1 MNCKCS
7 KHADKSNAED
17 PEAQPPQA
25 NLRPSALMMIIL
37 MMMMMMMMMMMLML
51 MSMKIPI
58 KKHMWM
64 C

>member
-7 KHADKSNAED
+7 KHLDKSNAED

-25 NLRPSALMMIIL
+25 NLKPSMMIIL
-37 MMMMMMMMMMMLML
+37 MMMMMLML
-51 MSMKIPI
+51 MIMMIPVQ
-58 KKHMWM
+58 KEMWI